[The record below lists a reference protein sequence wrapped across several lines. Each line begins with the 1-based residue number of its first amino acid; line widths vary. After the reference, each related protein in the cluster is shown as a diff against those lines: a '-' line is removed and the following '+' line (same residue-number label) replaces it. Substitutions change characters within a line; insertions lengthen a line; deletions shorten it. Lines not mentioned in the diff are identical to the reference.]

1 MKLDPAI
8 EQLGK
13 APTLISLL
21 LVFSKTLDEQGR
33 EVWVNNGTYWKLRE
47 QPGFANTK
55 NLDLW

>member
-1 MKLDPAI
+1 MTQPLNNWK
-8 EQLGK
+8 K
-13 APTLISLL
+13 KLISLLL